1 MLRVTRRLISRRR
14 VFFVG
19 VVVVVVLVSVD
30 KVVVGVA
37 AVAVAIAVAVAV
49 EGGTTAGEE
58 APPSADRKILATS

>member
-1 MLRVTRRLISRRR
+1 M
-14 VFFVG
+14 
-19 VVVVVVLVSVD
+19 LVSVD

>member
-1 MLRVTRRLISRRR
+1 MLRVTRRLISRKG

-30 KVVVGVA
+30 KVGVGVA
-37 AVAVAIAVAVAV
+37 VVAVAIAVVV